1 MIKIRIEDTDTN
13 ERFEYEGDGIVFAIP
28 HTGDYGTGVIK
39 GAQGKFTIKTLKS
52 VQKILKK
59 MFKDIYK
66 GEGRIE

>member
-1 MIKIRIEDTDTN
+1 MIKVRIEFTDIN
-13 ERFEYEGDGIVFAIP
+13 ETYEYEGEGIVFAIP
-28 HTGDYGTGVIK
+28 HIENDGIEVLK